1 MEIIKKSHLF
11 EGEHI
16 KYVEGYP
23 GLYKFIKGK
32 PGFPLIVAVPGGR
45 STARLFYGIHEG
57 RNEED
62 FLAHWLIKQGYSFL
76 GISYPLEIKAAVFD
90 KAYPTFS
97 VQDWGKQ
104 ITQITQTVIKEH
116 HLEKDF
122 ILCGW
127 SMGGK
132 TALPVA
138 KFAPDFDLNLLAFI
152 ALAATPA
159 IPGLTSWREIGNIK
173 RPNGYWATVEDFP
186 RETGQIK
193 ENALLNGVEDIIPK
207 EILLEYYLGH
217 NPIGL
222 LATGYRYKDGEFYR
236 DVNEDIED
244 NMAEE
249 FAEYPLLATIYP
261 SETSD
266 ARHALTDSYTWAMVL
281 VNRIYFYY
289 FNKMGYIPQN
299 LPKEKWQQLNNLLEN
314 IATRLSQKIPQGNH
328 CFFIGKKGAKA
339 TALAI
344 HTLIQELN
352 KLQLELNQIFE
363 KNPS

>member
-1 MEIIKKSHLF
+1 MEIIKKPHLF

-57 RNEED
+57 RDEED
-62 FLAHWLIKQGYSFL
+62 FLANWLIQQGYSFL
-76 GISYPLEIKAAVFD
+76 GISYPVELRAEVFE
-90 KAYPTFS
+90 KAYPNFG
-97 VQDWGKQ
+97 VQDWGKL
-104 ITQITQTVIKEH
+104 ITQITKSVIEKNK
-116 HLEKDF
+116 LSKDF
-122 ILCGW
+122 VLCGW

-132 TALPVA
+132 AALPVA
-138 KFAPDFDLNLLAFI
+138 KFAPDFGLNLLAFI
-152 ALAATPA
+152 ALSATPA
-159 IPGLTSWREIGNIK
+159 IPGLTSWREIGNVK

-193 ENALLNGVEDIIPK
+193 DNALLNGVEDIIPK
-207 EILLEYYLGH
+207 DVLLDHYLGH

-222 LATGYRYKDGEFYR
+222 LATGYRYKNGEFRR
-236 DVNEDIED
+236 DVSEDLED

-249 FAEYPLLATIYP
+249 FAEYPLTATIFP
-261 SETSD
+261 TETSD
-266 ARHALTDSYTWAMVL
+266 ARHALTDIYTWAMVL

-289 FNKMGYIPQN
+289 FNKMGYVPQN
-299 LPKEKWQQLNNLLEN
+299 LSKEKWKELNRLLEN
-314 IATRLSQKIPQGNH
+314 ITERLSQKIPDGNH

-339 TALAI
+339 TASAI
-344 HTLIQELN
+344 HKLIQELN
-352 KLQLELNQIFE
+352 KLQLELNQIFD
-363 KNPS
+363 KKAS